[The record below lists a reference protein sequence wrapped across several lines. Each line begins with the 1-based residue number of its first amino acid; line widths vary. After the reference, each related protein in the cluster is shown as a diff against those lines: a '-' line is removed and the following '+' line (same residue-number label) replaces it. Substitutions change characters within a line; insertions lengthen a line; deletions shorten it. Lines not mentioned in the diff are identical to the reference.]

1 MLKFGMSKIHVII
14 PAAGSGSRMGQEIP
28 KQFSSF
34 HGKTLVEWVDFIFS
48 NVAVIDTISIAFNS
62 DERIYVEN
70 SNYSFSY
77 KTKIFYSGGE
87 SRSETVLN
95 TLNLIKSFVSD
106 DDWALVHDSA
116 RVGVTESF
124 INSFIKEVV
133 NDSVGGIVALPSVD
147 TIKRVDQS
155 NKIINTE
162 DREVMW
168 LAQTPQMFK
177 YKKLIEALNN
187 FPGTP
192 TDESEAIEAL
202 GLKPMVYKGLITNF
216 KITYPEDLIN
226 MSQIFTTIIKGKTNG

>member
-34 HGKTLVEWVDFIFS
+34 HGKTLIEWVDFIFS
-48 NVAVIDTISIAFNS
+48 NVSVVDTISIAFNS
-62 DERIYVEN
+62 DERNNVEN
-70 SNYSFSY
+70 SNYTFSH
-77 KTKIFYSGGE
+77 KTKIYYSGGI
-87 SRSETVLN
+87 SRSETVLK
-95 TLNLIKSFVSD
+95 TLNLIESSTSD

-116 RVGVTESF
+116 RVGITESF
-124 INSFIKEVV
+124 INSFIKEVGK
-133 NDSVGGIVALPSVD
+133 DSVGGIVALPSVD

-155 NKIINTE
+155 NKIIKTE
-162 DREVMW
+162 DRDTFW

-177 YKKLIEALNN
+177 YKILIEALNN

-192 TDESEAIEAL
+192 TDEAEAIEAL

-226 MSQIFTTIIKGKTNG
+226 MSQIFSTIIEGKIK

>member
-34 HGKTLVEWVDFIFS
+34 HGKTLIEWVDFIFS
-48 NVAVIDTISIAFNS
+48 NVSVVDTISIAFNS
-62 DERIYVEN
+62 NEKNNVEN
-70 SNYSFSY
+70 SNYTFSH
-77 KTKIFYSGGE
+77 KTKIYYSGGS
-87 SRSETVLN
+87 SRSETVLK
-95 TLNLIKSFVSD
+95 TLNSIKSSTPD

-116 RVGVTESF
+116 RVGITESF
-124 INSFIKEVV
+124 INSFIKEVGK
-133 NDSVGGIVALPSVD
+133 DSVGGIVALPSVD

-155 NKIINTE
+155 NKIIKTE
-162 DREVMW
+162 DRDTLW

-177 YKKLIEALNN
+177 YKILIEALNN

-192 TDESEAIEAL
+192 TDEAEAIEAL

-226 MSQIFTTIIKGKTNG
+226 MSQIFSTIIEGKIK

>member
-62 DERIYVEN
+62 DERIYVES
-70 SNYSFSY
+70 SNYSFSH

-133 NDSVGGIVALPSVD
+133 NNSVGGIVALPSVD

-177 YKKLIEALNN
+177 YKTLIEALNN

>member
-1 MLKFGMSKIHVII
+1 MLKFSMSKIHVII

-34 HGKTLVEWVDFIFS
+34 HGKTLIEWVDFIFS
-48 NVAVIDTISIAFNS
+48 NVSVVDTISIAFNS
-62 DERIYVEN
+62 DERNNVEN
-70 SNYSFSY
+70 SNYTFSH
-77 KTKIFYSGGE
+77 KTKIYYSGGI
-87 SRSETVLN
+87 SRSETVLK
-95 TLNLIKSFVSD
+95 TLNLIESSTSD

-116 RVGVTESF
+116 RVGITESF
-124 INSFIKEVV
+124 INSFIKEVGK
-133 NDSVGGIVALPSVD
+133 DSVGGIVALPSVD

-155 NKIINTE
+155 NKIIKTE
-162 DREVMW
+162 DRDTFW

-177 YKKLIEALNN
+177 YKILIEALNN

-192 TDESEAIEAL
+192 TDEAEAIEAL

-226 MSQIFTTIIKGKTNG
+226 MSQIFSTIIEGKIK